1 MKLPRII
8 VVGQLPPPIHGQS
21 AVIQRISQLEFAAF
35 ELSVIPMNCSS
46 EIESVGA
53 FQLKKI
59 WTTVRTAFL
68 LSREVRRVDRQALV
82 YYPPASPHTV
92 PVLRDILFFCI
103 ARLTVRKWLFHFHAG
118 GLPEFLQGST
128 FGRIARYFYPK
139 PKVNVSLSEEA
150 SLSPGQFFGGADCCV
165 PLGLEVPVSFEARAR
180 TMPAHLL
187 FVGNLFI
194 SKGVEICIR
203 AVASLRAKG
212 FDVVL
217 DLVGGHVEGDRD
229 EILQLVQDLQL
240 ADYVIFHGVLSGAPK
255 WSLFEQATCFVF
267 PSYYPSEKFPNVL
280 IEALGAGLP
289 VVSSQ
294 WRGIPALLGDSCVG
308 STLVPVKD
316 QAAFEQAVIRVLE
329 ADDATYQNYRAA
341 SRARY
346 LSAYTLEQFKCNM
359 LLAFQQAYSS

>member
-1 MKLPRII
+1 
-8 VVGQLPPPIHGQS
+8 
-21 AVIQRISQLEFAAF
+21 VIQRISQLEFAAF

-53 FQLKKI
+53 VQLKKI
-59 WTTVRTAFL
+59 WTTVRTAFR
-68 LSREVRRVDRQALV
+68 LSREVRQTDREALV

-118 GLPEFLQGST
+118 GLPEFLQGSVC
-128 FGRIARYFYPK
+128 GRMARCFYPK
-139 PKVNVSLSEEA
+139 PKVSVSLSSEA

-165 PLGLEVPVSFEARAR
+165 PLGLEVPISFEARAR
-180 TMPAHLL
+180 RKPSHLL

-203 AVASLRAKG
+203 AIASLRAKG

-229 EILQLVQDLQL
+229 KILHLVQELELTDF
-240 ADYVIFHGVLSGAPK
+240 VIFHGVLSGAPK
-255 WSLFEQATCFVF
+255 WSLFEQADCFVF

-294 WRGIPALLGDSCVG
+294 WRGIPDLLGDSCVG
-308 STLVPVKD
+308 SALVPIKN
-316 QAAFEQAVIRVLE
+316 QAAFEQAVVHILE
-329 ADDATYQNYRAA
+329 ADDATYREFCLA

-346 LSAYTLEQFKCNM
+346 LSAYTLDQFKSNM
-359 LLAFQQAYSS
+359 LLAFQEAYYS